1 MSIQNEI
8 DRITNNVAEAYA
20 AVEEKGGSV
29 PEEANS
35 DKLAEAIRSIES
47 GEAAA
52 YAVNAP
58 IGAIILWSGPE
69 STIPSGWHI
78 CDGTNGTEDLRG
90 RFVLGATTEVD
101 EDGNTD
107 HPVGETGGEE
117 EVTLT
122 VGQMPK
128 HRHSMLNMFTMT
140 SYGTGVSTS
149 NYRIGKP
156 DGSTPTTSY
165 SGSSEPHPNMPPY
178 LALYYI
184 QKISA
189 TPTDYTTREDVE
201 ELVGLPV
208 KPITE
213 AEYSALSD
221 EDKNGET
228 AWLVTDAE
236 GSGGNG
242 DDGSDSDG
250 GEIYS
255 LEEVRIGTWIDD
267 KPLYRIVKQGIL
279 PSTTNAWNKIV
290 EIPNMD
296 RLLFAQIS
304 VYVNVSSVKYTLYD
318 HTTGVGQLDQWVV
331 FYNPSSGSYSSKEY
345 LLTIKYTK
353 TTD

>member
-8 DRITNNVAEAYA
+8 NRITNNVADAYA

-35 DKLAEAIRSIES
+35 DNLAEAI
-47 GEAAA
+47 
-52 YAVNAP
+52 N
-58 IGAIILWSGPE
+58 
-69 STIPSGWHI
+69 TIP
-78 CDGTNGTEDLRG
+78 EL
-90 RFVLGATTEVD
+90 E
-101 EDGNTD
+101 
-107 HPVGETGGEE
+107 
-117 EVTLT
+117 
-122 VGQMPK
+122 
-128 HRHSMLNMFTMT
+128 
-140 SYGTGVSTS
+140 GV
-149 NYRIGKP
+149 
-156 DGSTPTTSY
+156 
-165 SGSSEPHPNMPPY
+165 
-178 LALYYI
+178 
-184 QKISA
+184 
-189 TPTDYTTREDVE
+189 
-201 ELVGLPV
+201 PV

-213 AEYSALSD
+213 AEYNALSD
-221 EDKNGET
+221 EEKNGET

-236 GSGGNG
+236 GSGSEAGAG
-242 DDGSDSDG
+242 SSSDS
-250 GEIYS
+250 GEVYS

-267 KPLYRIVKQGIL
+267 KPFYRIVKQGTL